1 MKLAVLLKQPHGF
14 NPPALAEPAQL
25 RAAVGRV
32 LARWPDIVADPPE
45 NDREKLVREM
55 LRRLDDDDWS
65 DLPTAF
71 VTKAARALFDPVR
84 RGRSDLARLRQFYVD
99 ELRVSTRKS
108 FLGGMASVYIG
119 SYEPGAP
126 HTRALALTLQ
136 AVRSRLG
143 GRWMKLEE
151 ELPEWLDP
159 VAAPQTVAERMTK
172 MEHPWSELKSMGFSV
187 PHAPGL
193 MDHAHLE
200 FVRLLRSDLRRRP
213 GLERLFGWLRP
224 ERQEARASGA
234 AEAITAILSHWLS
247 GDPSTDDQ
255 RFIIDNLVGCYGDP
269 RVSASG
275 AWAGV
280 PEQHRGVILRW
291 LTGENIR
298 FFLDVVSAVE
308 ESHMWEPRRE
318 FWLSLHEEGRIDGAW
333 VAFSPEAATYARRQ
347 AMARSGQSTLR
358 YGVQTARGSRV
369 NTSLLILQIGNKVLV
384 EGSHSYKVHIFRKGS
399 RHAPKLYQAQYD
411 CEQIRLSPDV
421 EARQHTGDWEGWVEE
436 RI

>member
-1 MKLAVLLKQPHGF
+1 MKLAALLKQPPGF

-25 RAAVGRV
+25 RAAIGRV

-45 NDREKLVREM
+45 NDREKLVQEM
-55 LRRLDDDDWS
+55 LRRLDEDDWS

-71 VTKAARALFDPVR
+71 VTKAARALFDPLR
-84 RGRSDLARLRQFYVD
+84 RSRSDLARLRQFYVE
-99 ELRVSTRKS
+99 ELSVSTRRS
-108 FLGGMASVYIG
+108 FLGGMASVYVG

-126 HTRALALTLQ
+126 HTRALASALQ
-136 AVRSRLG
+136 AARSRLG
-143 GRWMKLEE
+143 GRWVTLEE

-159 VAAPQTVAERMTK
+159 VYAPEIIAARMTK
-172 MEHPWSELKSMGFSV
+172 MAHPWGELKAMGFSA

-200 FVRLLRSDLRRRP
+200 FVRLTRPVLSHRS
-213 GLERLFGWLRP
+213 GQERLFGWLRP
-224 ERQEARASGA
+224 EGQEARASGA
-234 AEAITAILSHWLS
+234 AEAISAILGHWLAR
-247 GDPSTDDQ
+247 DPSSEDQ
-255 RFIIDNLVGCYGDP
+255 RYIIENLVGCYGDP

-280 PEQHRGVILRW
+280 PEQHRAVILRW

-308 ESHMWEPRRE
+308 ESHMWEPRRK

-333 VAFSPEAATYARRQ
+333 VAFSAEAANYARHQ
-347 AMARSGQSTLR
+347 ARARSGQSTLR
-358 YGVQTARGSRV
+358 YGLQTAGGSRV
-369 NTSLLILQIGNKVLV
+369 NTSLLVLKIGNRIVV
-384 EGSHSYKVHIFRKGS
+384 EGSHSYKIHIFRANS
-399 RHAPKLYQAQYD
+399 HHAPSLYQARYD
-411 CEQIRLSPDV
+411 CEQIRLSAGVD
-421 EARQHTGDWEGWVEE
+421 ARSHIGDWQGWVRE

>member
-1 MKLAVLLKQPHGF
+1 V
-14 NPPALAEPAQL
+14 QL

-45 NDREKLVREM
+45 NDREKLVQEM
-55 LRRLDDDDWS
+55 LRRLDEDDWS

-84 RGRSDLARLRQFYVD
+84 RSRSDLARLRQFYVD

-119 SYEPGAP
+119 SFEPGAP
-126 HTRALALTLQ
+126 HTRALASALQ
-136 AVRSRLG
+136 AARTRLG
-143 GRWMKLEE
+143 GRWMQLEE
-151 ELPEWLDP
+151 LLPDWLDP
-159 VAAPQTVAERMTK
+159 VGAPQTVAERMTK
-172 MEHPWSELKSMGFSV
+172 MDHPWSELKSMGITV

-200 FVRLLRSDLRRRP
+200 FVRMLSPDLRRRP

-234 AEAITAILSHWLS
+234 AEAITAILNHWLS

-280 PEQHRGVILRW
+280 PEQHRAVVLRW
-291 LTGENIR
+291 LTKENML

-308 ESHMWEPRRE
+308 ESHMWKERRE
-318 FWLSLHEEGRIDGAW
+318 FWLGLYEEGRIEAAW
-333 VAFSPEAATYARRQ
+333 VAFSAEAIRYAQRISVQRMGNKSLSFGRQ
-347 AMARSGQSTLR
+347 VAPGR
-358 YGVQTARGSRV
+358 YANR
-369 NTSLLILQIGNKVLV
+369 SLLILKVGNKIVV
-384 EGSHSYKVHIFRKGS
+384 EGSHDYKIHVFPSDHRQVP
-399 RHAPKLYQAQYD
+399 ALYQQKYD
-411 CEQIRLSPDV
+411 CDLIRKIDDIDKVQHLGNWQLRVQVALS
-421 EARQHTGDWEGWVEE
+421 R
-436 RI
+436 RS